1 MILLFDSRKVIDIC
15 LKNTNPYVRLAAEDL
30 RNDFVRVSVS
40 QRRPAMIREEN
51 GYCIVIEENTI
62 GDADAVTGEGY
73 SIRTEGSII
82 RISANSYLGT
92 MWGIYTFS
100 HTVLGVDPC
109 YLFNDLEP
117 QKHDSLEIADLHIT
131 EKPAVCGFRGVFIN
145 DEDLLTGWKDG
156 GGIRYLNYA
165 WYGVTVP
172 KSVMDMVVETVLR
185 LRMNLII
192 PASFLDIDNP
202 PEKALADAAAG
213 RGIYVSQHHL
223 EPLGLSHFTLENY
236 CRKFS
241 KNGTYSYIRNPEL
254 LDEAWKYYAAKW
266 AEYDHVVWQIGLR
279 GKADRP
285 VWEEDTPSDED
296 MQKYGEFISS
306 AMRHQKEIVHEATD
320 GKARYFTSTLWME
333 GSGLMEK
340 GYLNI
345 DSDVIS
351 IFADTGTNQMY
362 GAEYY
367 QVPRSP
373 ALKYGIYY
381 HLQYFHEGPH
391 LAPQTGL
398 DKLYHNI
405 RTAFE
410 NGDNSYFILNV
421 SNVREFVFELHACA
435 EMLWDIRAFSK
446 EDYLNRYCAVF
457 RSASDEMR
465 GLISLYYHSL
475 PELDISCLRKDLPK
489 YFNYDYEN
497 RAPEIKNFI
506 LKEGNILTHGRDL
519 IGSFHSIPGDSLY
532 REYYEELNRVI
543 PQYEEIEQ
551 RLNTVCGSLPERLR
565 KHIEVKWLLY
575 TRTLLCIYRWYV
587 YLYDAKVFCDR
598 MDSAGMI
605 ASLKN
610 ACRSLEEYLR
620 YRTCAE
626 YGEFAH
632 WFRGDT
638 KMNVKQRLFD
648 TCTLLGQTPDFL

>member
-1 MILLFDSRKVIDIC
+1 MILLFDSRKVIDLC
-15 LKNTNPYVRLAAEDL
+15 VKNTNPYVRLAAEDL
-30 RNDFVRVSVS
+30 RNDFARVSAS
-40 QRRPAMIREEN
+40 QLRPAMISEEN
-51 GYCIVIEENTI
+51 GYCIVIEENTME
-62 GDADAVTGEGY
+62 DADAVTDEGY

-82 RISANSYLGT
+82 RISADSYLGT
-92 MWGIYTFS
+92 MWGIYAFS

-145 DEDLLTGWKDG
+145 DEDLLTGWKGG
-156 GGIRYLNYA
+156 GGIRYLNYT

-172 KSVMDMVVETVLR
+172 ESVMDMVVETVLR

-241 KNGTYSYIRNPEL
+241 KSGTYSYIQNPEL

-306 AMRHQKEIVHEATD
+306 AMRHQKEIVQEATA

-340 GYLNI
+340 GYLDM

-435 EMLWDIRAFSK
+435 EMLWDIRTFSK

-457 RSASDEMR
+457 RSAADEMR
-465 GLISLYYHSL
+465 DLISLYYQSL
-475 PELDISCLRKDLPK
+475 PELDISCLHKDLPK
-489 YFNYDYEN
+489 YFNYDYVN

-506 LKEGNILTHGRDL
+506 LKEGNVLTHGRDL
-519 IGSFHSIPGDSLY
+519 IGSFHSIPGDNLY

-543 PQYEEIEQ
+543 PRYEEIDR

-575 TRTLLCIYRWYV
+575 TKTLLCIYRWYV
-587 YLYDAKVFCDR
+587 HLYDAKVFCDR

-605 ASLKN
+605 ASLEN
-610 ACRSLEEYLR
+610 ACSSLEDYLR

-626 YGEFAH
+626 YGEFVH

-648 TCTLLGQTPDFL
+648 TCTLLGRTPDFL